1 MAEETTTENAQAEAP
16 ADADT
21 PAAPADLEAPAELT
35 AADLAGW
42 AGFKLDEMGGAS
54 VGKVEGV
61 YVDDKSG
68 RPEWILA
75 RMGRFGAHC
84 LVPARDAVTANG
96 RAWVPYTRDQIRRA
110 PRVQPG
116 KPLERESEQKMLDHY
131 GIGKAATGR
140 SAELA
145 EREAGTKTVH
155 PADS

>member
-1 MAEETTTENAQAEAP
+1 MAEEETPTPEKGATAEDEAP
-16 ADADT
+16 D
-21 PAAPADLEAPAELT
+21 PALPDVAEGEASFQWKGLR
-35 AADLAGW
+35 
-42 AGFKLDEMGGAS
+42 LDEMGGVQ
-54 VGKVEGV
+54 VGRVEGSF
-61 YVDDKSG
+61 VDDVTG
-68 RPEWILA
+68 RVEWLMA
-75 RMGRFGAHC
+75 RMGRFGHYC

-116 KPLERESEQKMLDHY
+116 KPLERESEQMMLDHY

>member
-1 MAEETTTENAQAEAP
+1 MAEEETPKLSDGASAEGETPETATPDAAEA
-16 ADADT
+16 
-21 PAAPADLEAPAELT
+21 EASFEWKGLR
-35 AADLAGW
+35 
-42 AGFKLDEMGGAS
+42 LDEMGGVQ
-54 VGKVEGV
+54 VGKVEGSF
-61 YVDDKSG
+61 VDDVTG
-68 RPEWILA
+68 RVEWLMA
-75 RMGRFGAHC
+75 RMGRFGHYC

-96 RAWVPYTRDQIRRA
+96 RAWVPYTRDQIRKA

-145 EREAGTKTVH
+145 EREAKTKTVH

>member
-84 LVPARDAVTANG
+84 LVPARDAVGAAG
-96 RAWVPYTRDQIRRA
+96 HVWVPYSREQIRQA
-110 PRVQPG
+110 PKVEANAPIERDRELAM
-116 KPLERESEQKMLDHY
+116 LEHFGVGTTD
-131 GIGKAATGR
+131 AGR
-140 SAELA
+140 GAELA
-145 EREAGTKTVH
+145 KGGPNAITAR
-155 PADS
+155 PA

>member
-1 MAEETTTENAQAEAP
+1 MADEETPTPEKGATAEDEAP
-16 ADADT
+16 DSALPDVAEG
-21 PAAPADLEAPAELT
+21 EASFQWK
-35 AADLAGW
+35 GHR
-42 AGFKLDEMGGAS
+42 LDEMGGAQ
-54 VGKVEGV
+54 VGKIEGSF
-61 YVDDKSG
+61 VDDLTG
-68 RPEWILA
+68 RVEWLVA
-75 RMGRFGAHC
+75 RMGRFGHYC
-84 LVPARDAVTANG
+84 LVPARDAVVANG